1 MPVDNPE
8 LGQSILVDGRRT
20 HYHDVGAGF
29 PALLIHGSGPGV
41 SAFANW
47 RLNMPELAKQC
58 RVIAPDMAGFG
69 ATERFVTDR
78 YRMATWVEH
87 LRGLMDALELEQVD
101 LVGNSF
107 GGGLALQF
115 AHAYPKRV
123 RRMVLMGAVGVSFPL
138 TKGLDQVWAYEPS
151 LANMRKLL
159 DLLAYDKSLVNEEL
173 VKLRHAVANR
183 PGVQESFAAMF
194 PSPRQ
199 RWIDELASDP
209 EALRQL
215 DIDTLIVH
223 GRDDE
228 VIPLQASLDILNLMP
243 NCQLHVFGRCG
254 HWVQIEHADRFN
266 RLVTDFLNEN

>member
-254 HWVQIEHADRFN
+254 HWVQIEQADRFN